1 MSMHYQKPELIFVS
15 DLPDPKK
22 FGPNALLIFDQILLS
37 RLKEFKR
44 WVKNFPA
51 SYPVQAGENLK
62 DLAQFPKHMTKI
74 LHLADQL
81 STQDL
86 TIVVAGGGSVGDFGG
101 FVASI
106 LKRGVNLVQ
115 IPTTWLSAID
125 SAHGGKTAL
134 NVGGVKNQIGT
145 FYSAKQVF
153 LVRSALSAQGKEQ
166 AQDAFGELAKIA
178 IIDNNRVWK
187 NLSKSQEKEGELIWK
202 YLPHAIQAKYKI
214 VNRDPF
220 EKKKIRQVLNLGHT
234 VGHVIEAH
242 QKLSHGASVSQGLL
256 FCLEWSHKLGFLK
269 GSAYSKIKKLFL
281 ETFHFASRTE
291 TQGFKPIPRARF
303 LALLRSDKKRNSSS
317 DVNFIFIEDFA
328 KTRIVPVKIESI
340 LQEALRQ
347 GWAK

>member
-1 MSMHYQKPELIFVS
+1 MYYQKPELIFVS

-22 FGPNALLIFDQILLS
+22 LGSNALLIFDQILLS
-37 RLKEFKR
+37 RLKDFKR
-44 WVKNFPA
+44 WVKKFPA

-62 DLAQFPKHMTKI
+62 DLDQFPNHMTKI
-74 LHLADQL
+74 LHLADRL

-86 TIVVAGGGSVGDFGG
+86 KIVVAGGGSVGDFGG

-134 NVGGVKNQIGT
+134 NVGGIKNQIGT

-153 LVRSALSAQGKEQ
+153 LVRSALLAQGKEQ
-166 AQDAFGELAKIA
+166 ARDAFGELAKIA
-178 IIDNNRVWK
+178 IIDK
-187 NLSKSQEKEGELIWK
+187 NKAWQKLLQSQEKEVDLIWK
-202 YLPHAIQAKYKI
+202 FLPVAIDAKYKI

-242 QKLSHGASVSQGLL
+242 QKLSHGASVTQGLL
-256 FCLEWSHKLGFLK
+256 FCLEWSHQLGFLK
-269 GSAYSKIKKLFL
+269 NSTYSKIKNLFS
-281 ETFHFASRTE
+281 EIFHFDSLTQ
-291 TQGFKPIPRARF
+291 TQGFKPIPKKRF
-303 LALLRSDKKRNSSS
+303 LELLRSDKKRHSTSEI
-317 DVNFIFIEDFA
+317 NFIFIEDFGRVL
-328 KTRIVPVKIESI
+328 TLPVKIENI
-340 LQEALRQ
+340 MKEAARQ
-347 GWAK
+347 GWTK